1 MRAYAVNVGL
11 PGYLPNSSSV
21 FETLWEARECAKEE
35 KEQFIESGRQVRLPH
50 EDEDTQSGDVKVI
63 GDIRKDWAYDVY
75 QYGSYGW
82 HLWQRITIEEI
93 EISEDEFAA
102 IQEHGW

>member
-21 FETLWEARECAKEE
+21 FETLWEAREYAKEE
-35 KEQFIESGRQVRLPH
+35 KEQFIETGRQARLSH
-50 EDEDTQSGDVKVI
+50 EDEAQRGDIKVI

-75 QYGSYGW
+75 QHGFYGW
-82 HLWQRITIEEI
+82 HVWQRITIEEI
-93 EISEDEFAA
+93 EISEDEFDYM
-102 IQEHGW
+102 QEHG